1 MRSSEKKFHSM
12 LCFLKSIFMTSLLCV
27 TKLITRLK
35 VLYQHKYLMIHRER
49 QYICQRTYD
58 VRDESTQ
65 KEIELERKI

>member
-1 MRSSEKKFHSM
+1 
-12 LCFLKSIFMTSLLCV
+12 
-27 TKLITRLK
+27 
-35 VLYQHKYLMIHRER
+35 MIHRER